1 MEYRLNKE
9 GLLANIS
16 MWNGFLKRKVH
27 LIACGGTALTLIGV
41 KDSTKDIDFIIP
53 IEKEY
58 DYLIN
63 TLKNLGYRNTSGVG
77 WSRDEEYTFDLFR
90 GNKVHTTELLKSP
103 LEKGKNIL
111 LKEFTYIYVGILNY
125 YDIIISKLFRGTGV
139 DFEDCLGLVEFKR
152 EDINLEVLK
161 ERFLETSSYEIAQER
176 VNKNLDSFLRL
187 IMEKGIYG
195 R

>member
-1 MEYRLNKE
+1 MKYRLNKE

-16 MWNGFLKRKVH
+16 MWNGFLRRKVH

-41 KDSTKDIDFIIP
+41 KDSTKDIDFLIP

-63 TLKNLGYRNTSGVG
+63 SLKNLGYRNISGVG
-77 WSRDEEYTFDLFR
+77 WSRGEEYTFDLFK
-90 GNKVHTTELLKSP
+90 GNKVHTTELLESP

-111 LKEFTYIYVGILNY
+111 LKEFTYVYVGVLNY

-139 DFEDCLGLVEFKR
+139 DFEDCLGLVKFKS

-161 ERFLETSSYEIAQER
+161 KRFLETSSYEIAQER
-176 VNKNLDSFLRL
+176 VNRNLDSFLRL
-187 IMEKGIYG
+187 VIKEGLYG

>member
-1 MEYRLNKE
+1 MEYRLNKQ
-9 GLLANIS
+9 GLLENMS
-16 MWNGFLKRKVH
+16 TWNGFLKRKVR

-63 TLKNLGYRNTSGVG
+63 TLKNLGYKNTSGVG
-77 WSRDEEYTFDLFR
+77 WSREEEFTFDLFR
-90 GNKVHTTELLKSP
+90 GNKVHTTELLESP
-103 LEKGKNIL
+103 LEKGNNIL

-139 DFEDCLGLVEFKR
+139 DFDDCLDLIKFKR
-152 EDINLEVLK
+152 EDINLEMLK
-161 ERFLETSSYEIAQER
+161 ERFLETSSYEIAQDR
-176 VNKNLDSFLRL
+176 VNKNLNSFLRL
-187 IMEKGIYG
+187 IMKEGIYG
-195 R
+195 K

>member
-1 MEYRLNKE
+1 MEYRLDKK
-9 GLLANIS
+9 GLLESIS

-41 KDSTKDIDFIIP
+41 KDSTKDIDFVIP

-63 TLKNLGYRNTSGVG
+63 ILKNLGYKNTSGAG
-77 WSRDEEYTFDLFR
+77 WSRGEEFTFDLFR
-90 GNKVHTTELLKSP
+90 GNKVHTTELLESP
-103 LEKGKNIL
+103 LEKSNNIL
-111 LKEFTYIYVGILNY
+111 LKEFTHIYVGILNY

-139 DFEDCLGLVEFKR
+139 DFDDCLDLVKFKR
-152 EDINLEVLK
+152 EDVNLEVLK
-161 ERFLETSSYEIAQER
+161 ERFLKTSSYEIAQDR
-176 VNKNLDSFLRL
+176 VNKNLDSFLQL
-187 IMEKGIYG
+187 IMKEGIYG

>member
-1 MEYRLNKE
+1 MEYRLNKQ
-9 GLLANIS
+9 GLLENMS
-16 MWNGFLKRKVH
+16 MWNGFLKRKVR

-63 TLKNLGYRNTSGVG
+63 TLKNLGYKNTSGVG
-77 WSRDEEYTFDLFR
+77 WSREEEFTFDLFR
-90 GNKVHTTELLKSP
+90 GNKVHTTELLESP
-103 LEKGKNIL
+103 LEKGNNIL

-139 DFEDCLGLVEFKR
+139 DFDDCLDLIKFKR
-152 EDINLEVLK
+152 EDINLEMLK
-161 ERFLETSSYEIAQER
+161 ERFLETSSYEIAQDR
-176 VNKNLDSFLRL
+176 VNKNLNSFLRL
-187 IMEKGIYG
+187 IMKEGIYG
-195 R
+195 K

>member
-16 MWNGFLKRKVH
+16 MWNSFLKKKVH
-27 LIACGGTALTLIGV
+27 LIACGGTALTLIGA
-41 KDSTKDIDFIIP
+41 KDSTKDVDFIIP

-63 TLKNLGYRNTSGVG
+63 NLKNLGYRNISGVG
-77 WSRDEEYTFDLFR
+77 WSRGEEYTFDLFK
-90 GNKVHTTELLKSP
+90 GNKVHTTELLESP
-103 LEKGKNIL
+103 LEKGKNIP

-125 YDIIISKLFRGTGV
+125 YDIIVSKLFRGTGV
-139 DFEDCLGLVEFKR
+139 DFEDCLSLVKFKS
-152 EDINLEVLK
+152 EDIDLGVLK
-161 ERFLETSSYEIAQER
+161 KHFLETSSYEIAQER
-176 VNKNLDSFLRL
+176 VNRNLDSFLRL
-187 IMEKGIYG
+187 VMKEGIYG

>member
-9 GLLANIS
+9 GLLGNMS
-16 MWNGFLKRKVH
+16 MWNSFLKRKVH

-41 KDSTKDIDFIIP
+41 KDSTKDIDFVIP
-53 IEKEY
+53 VEKEY
-58 DYLIN
+58 DYLTNI
-63 TLKNLGYRNTSGVG
+63 LENLGYRNTSGVG
-77 WSRDEEYTFDLFR
+77 WSREEEYTFDLFR
-90 GNKVHTTELLKSP
+90 GNKVHTTELLESP
-103 LEKGKNIL
+103 LEKGNNIL

-139 DFEDCLGLVEFKR
+139 DFEDCLGLIKFKK

-161 ERFLETSSYEIAQER
+161 KRFSETSSYEIAQDR
-176 VNKNLDSFLRL
+176 VSKNLDSFLRL
-187 IMEKGIYG
+187 IMKEGIYG

>member
-1 MEYRLNKE
+1 MEYRLNKQ
-9 GLLANIS
+9 GLLENMS
-16 MWNGFLKRKVH
+16 TWNGFLKRKVR

-63 TLKNLGYRNTSGVG
+63 TLKNLGYKNTSGVG
-77 WSRDEEYTFDLFR
+77 WSREEEFTFDLFR
-90 GNKVHTTELLKSP
+90 GNKVHTTELLESP
-103 LEKGKNIL
+103 LEKGNNIL

-139 DFEDCLGLVEFKR
+139 DFDDCLDLIKFKR
-152 EDINLEVLK
+152 EDINLEMLK
-161 ERFLETSSYEIAQER
+161 ERFLETSSYEIAQDR
-176 VNKNLDSFLRL
+176 VNKNLKSFLRL
-187 IMEKGIYG
+187 IMKEGIYG
-195 R
+195 K

>member
-1 MEYRLNKE
+1 MEYRLNKQ
-9 GLLANIS
+9 GLLENMS

-63 TLKNLGYRNTSGVG
+63 TLKNLGYKNTSGVG
-77 WSRDEEYTFDLFR
+77 WSREEEFTFDLFR
-90 GNKVHTTELLKSP
+90 GNKVHTTELLESP
-103 LEKGKNIL
+103 LEKGNNIL

-139 DFEDCLGLVEFKR
+139 DFDDCLDLIKFKR
-152 EDINLEVLK
+152 EDINLEMLK
-161 ERFLETSSYEIAQER
+161 ERFLETSSYEIAQDR
-176 VNKNLDSFLRL
+176 VNKNLKSFLRL
-187 IMEKGIYG
+187 IMKEGIYG
-195 R
+195 K

>member
-1 MEYRLNKE
+1 MEYRLNKQ
-9 GLLANIS
+9 GLLENMS
-16 MWNGFLKRKVH
+16 MWNGFLKRKVR

-63 TLKNLGYRNTSGVG
+63 TLKNLGYKNTSGVG
-77 WSRDEEYTFDLFR
+77 WSREEEFTFDLFR
-90 GNKVHTTELLKSP
+90 GNKVHTTELLESP
-103 LEKGKNIL
+103 LEKGNNIL

-139 DFEDCLGLVEFKR
+139 DFDDCLDLIKFKR
-152 EDINLEVLK
+152 EDINLEMLK
-161 ERFLETSSYEIAQER
+161 ERFLETSSYEIAQDR
-176 VNKNLDSFLRL
+176 VNKNLKSFLRL
-187 IMEKGIYG
+187 IMKEGIYG
-195 R
+195 K

>member
-1 MEYRLNKE
+1 MKYRLNKE

-16 MWNGFLKRKVH
+16 MWNGFLRRKVH

-41 KDSTKDIDFIIP
+41 KDSTKDIDFLIP

-63 TLKNLGYRNTSGVG
+63 SLKNLGYRNISGVG
-77 WSRDEEYTFDLFR
+77 WSRGEEYTFDLFK
-90 GNKVHTTELLKSP
+90 GNKVHTTELLESP

-111 LKEFTYIYVGILNY
+111 LKEFTYVYVGVLNY

-139 DFEDCLGLVEFKR
+139 DFEDCLGLVKSKS

-161 ERFLETSSYEIAQER
+161 KRFLETSSYEIAQER
-176 VNKNLDSFLRL
+176 VNRNLDSFLRL
-187 IMEKGIYG
+187 VIKEGLYG